1 MENSGKSNFNPKFRI
16 RTKHFAINLCKLFN
30 KPQNG
35 ESTRVLVRQ
44 IIRSGTSVAS
54 NFYAATRARSTAEYY
69 AKLCIVVE
77 ECDETLFW
85 LDLLIDAE
93 LMKTEELIPL
103 HKETEELLKVFAT
116 AKKSLKSR
124 IQNPKQ

>member
-1 MENSGKSNFNPKFRI
+1 MENSGKSNLNPKFRI
-16 RTKHFAINLCKLFN
+16 RTKHFAIKLCKLFN

-35 ESTRVLVRQ
+35 ESIRVLVRQ

-54 NFYAATRARSTAEYY
+54 NFYAATRARSAAEYY

-103 HKETEELLKVFAT
+103 HKETEE
-116 AKKSLKSR
+116 
-124 IQNPKQ
+124 P

>member
-1 MENSGKSNFNPKFRI
+1 
-16 RTKHFAINLCKLFN
+16 
-30 KPQNG
+30 
-35 ESTRVLVRQ
+35 
-44 IIRSGTSVAS
+44 
-54 NFYAATRARSTAEYY
+54 
-69 AKLCIVVE
+69 VVE

-85 LDLLIDAE
+85 LDLLIDVE

-116 AKKSLKSR
+116 TKKSLKSR

>member
-30 KPQNG
+30 KPQND

-54 NFYAATRARSTAEYY
+54 NFYAVTRARSAGEYY

-85 LDLLIDAE
+85 LDLLIDAG
-93 LMKTEELIPL
+93 LMKTEEL
-103 HKETEELLKVFAT
+103 LKIFAT

-124 IQNPKQ
+124 IQKTKQ

>member
-1 MENSGKSNFNPKFRI
+1 
-16 RTKHFAINLCKLFN
+16 LFN

-35 ESTRVLVRQ
+35 ESIRILVRQ
-44 IIRSGTSVAS
+44 IIRSGTSFAS
-54 NFYAATRARSTAEYY
+54 NFYAVTRARFFAEYY

-116 AKKSLKSR
+116 TKKNLKSR
-124 IQNPKQ
+124 IQNSK

>member
-16 RTKHFAINLCKLFN
+16 RTKHFAIKLCKLFN

-35 ESTRVLVRQ
+35 ESIRVLVRQ

-54 NFYAATRARSTAEYY
+54 NFYAATRARSAGEYY

-85 LDLLIDAE
+85 IDFITE
-93 LMKTEELIPL
+93 LYSYKDENIIKL
-103 HKETEELLKVFAT
+103 KQETSELLAVFSST
-116 AKKSLKSR
+116 KKTLKQKFKS
-124 IQNPKQ
+124 